1 MGIQPIKKAN
11 ISEQVF
17 EQLKQQLLLGEWK
30 QGDKIPSENELAVAF
45 GVSRVTVRQALQKL
59 TVLGLIETRLGEGSF
74 VKEVKLG
81 MHMNTLI
88 PMAYLGDQ
96 SLLEVLEF
104 RQVVEVKT
112 AELAAKRATDQ
123 DIEDLERIFNL
134 MMDHK
139 DDPHK
144 FSEDDLD
151 FHLKIAEITNNSLII
166 ETHNIIKD
174 ILSVAMHKIVSE
186 RGNTAGLHYHK
197 MLLEAIRERNA
208 EKAREL
214 MAQHVDD
221 TYEMMSRLHNDQKEK
236 I

>member
-1 MGIQPIKKAN
+1 MGIKPIKKAN

-30 QGDKIPSENELAVAF
+30 QGEKIPSENELAAAF
-45 GVSRVTVRQALQKL
+45 EVSRVTVRQALQKL

-81 MHMNTLI
+81 VHMNTLI
-88 PMAYLGDQ
+88 PMAYLGEQ

-112 AELAAKRATDQ
+112 AELAAMRATEQ
-123 DIEDLERIFNL
+123 DVKDLEKIFERML
-134 MMDHK
+134 EYK
-139 DDPHK
+139 DVARK
-144 FSEDDLD
+144 FSEADLD
-151 FHLKIAEITNNSLII
+151 FHLKIAEITKNSLII

-174 ILSVAMHKIVSE
+174 ILSVAMQRIVDK
-186 RGNTAGLHYHK
+186 RGNTGGLHYHK
-197 MLLEAIRERNA
+197 MLLQAIKEHDC
-208 EKAREL
+208 EKTKQI

-221 TYEMMSRLHNDQKEK
+221 TYDMMSKLYEKEK
-236 I
+236 K

>member
-30 QGDKIPSENELAVAF
+30 QGEKIPSENELAAAF

-81 MHMNTLI
+81 VHMNTLI
-88 PMAYLGDQ
+88 PMAYLGEQ
-96 SLLEVLEF
+96 SLFEVLEF

-112 AELAAKRATDQ
+112 AELAAKRATEQ
-123 DIEDLERIFNL
+123 DIEELQRIYQQ
-134 MMDHK
+134 MVEYK
-139 DDPHK
+139 DDSRK
-144 FSEDDLD
+144 FSEADLD

-166 ETHNIIKD
+166 ETQNIIKD
-174 ILSVAMHKIVSE
+174 VLSVTMQRIVSE
-186 RGNTAGLHYHK
+186 RGNTGGLHYHK
-197 MLLEAIRERNA
+197 MLLEAIREHDS
-208 EKAREL
+208 EKAREI
-214 MAQHVDD
+214 MAKHVDD
-221 TYEMMSRLHNDQKEK
+221 TYEMMSKLHKY
-236 I
+236 